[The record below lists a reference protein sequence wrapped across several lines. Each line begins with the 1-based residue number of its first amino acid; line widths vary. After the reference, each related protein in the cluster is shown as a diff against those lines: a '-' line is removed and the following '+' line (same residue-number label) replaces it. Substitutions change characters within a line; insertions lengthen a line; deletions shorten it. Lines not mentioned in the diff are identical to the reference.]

1 MHRLLQSL
9 LSQIR
14 QLAMPTDSVAFD
26 AIAFNKDRPSGSEAA
41 LWKQLKC

>member
-26 AIAFNKDRPSGSEAA
+26 AIAFSTDRLSGNEAA